1 MSRVSCPPLPGQG
14 GFTLIEVMAAL
25 MIFIVGV
32 LMVLRLSAAATNQME
47 YSRATSELMVIVH
60 ELIDSLQATPFDSLE
75 AKSEEDV
82 VEFGGIKYVKTLR
95 VSLTSP
101 LLYTIYADVSP
112 EAPPG
117 PHYSVTTY
125 VAGVW

>member
-1 MSRVSCPPLPGQG
+1 
-14 GFTLIEVMAAL
+14 MAAL
-25 MIFIVGV
+25 VIFLVGV
-32 LMVLRLSAAATNQME
+32 LMVLRLSAAATNQIE
-47 YSRATSELMVIVH
+47 YSGTNSDLVVMVQ

-82 VEFGGIKYVKTLR
+82 VVIRGINYVKTLT
-95 VSLTSP
+95 VSLMNP
-101 LLYTIYADVSP
+101 VLYTIYVDLSP